1 MTLSIENILLIGS
14 LLLLISI
21 IAGKTSYKFG
31 VPVLVFFVLTG
42 MIAGSE
48 GLGGIHFDNPVMARF
63 VGVVAFNFILF
74 SGGLETRWVSI
85 KPVLW
90 QGVTLSTVGVLLT
103 AGAVGAFV
111 YYITSFTLYESLL
124 VGAIISST
132 DAAAVFSILRS
143 KNIALKDNLRP
154 TLELESGSNDPMAN
168 VLTIV
173 MISLITQPDKSFA
186 EVIPFLLAQLII
198 GSGLGF
204 LFGYVN
210 VKLLNKIKPDF
221 ESLHPILVMAL
232 MFITYSVTDA
242 TGGNGFLA
250 VYLSAVY
257 MGNQP
262 LMRKKTIVKAY
273 DGYAWLMQIILFLT
287 LGLLVFPS
295 RILPI
300 MGLGLMISAFLI
312 FIARPLSVFISLSFF
327 KVKFRNMLF
336 ISWVGL
342 RGASPIVF
350 ATYALV
356 AQIDKSDAIF
366 NIVFFISLTSV
377 LLQGSTLPL
386 FSKWL
391 KVALPQNQKV
401 RTPVDI
407 ELSDNVNT
415 EIVEI
420 DLDGNSPAIGKQLY
434 QLNLPQNS
442 LIVMIHRDGHYFSP
456 NGTTALEKNDK
467 LMIMAPSEEDLQA
480 VIKVLGI

>member
-1 MTLSIENILLIGS
+1 MTLTIENILLIGS
-14 LLLLISI
+14 LLLLVSI
-21 IAGKTSYKFG
+21 VAGKTSYKFG
-31 VPVLVFFVLTG
+31 VPILVLFLATG
-42 MIAGSE
+42 MLAGSD
-48 GLGGIHFDNPVMARF
+48 GLGGIHFDNPVLARF

-74 SGGLETRWVSI
+74 SGGLETRYSSI
-85 KPVLW
+85 KPILW
-90 QGVTLSTVGVLLT
+90 QGITLSTAGVLIT
-103 AGAVGAFV
+103 AGTVGIFV
-111 YYITSFTLYESLL
+111 YYVAGFSIYESLL
-124 VGAIISST
+124 IGAIISST

-143 KNIALKDNLRP
+143 KNIALKDNIRP

-168 VLTIV
+168 VLTIAL
-173 MISLITQPDKSFA
+173 ISLVNNPEKSFVA
-186 EVIPFLLAQLII
+186 IIPFFLAQLAI
-198 GSGLGF
+198 GCALGF

-210 VKLLNKIKPDF
+210 VRIINKIKLDF
-221 ESLHPILVMAL
+221 DGLYPILIMAL

-257 MGNQP
+257 LGNHQ
-262 LMRKKTIVKAY
+262 LIRKKNIIKAY

-295 RILPI
+295 EIPPI
-300 MGLGLMISAFLI
+300 IGIGLVISAFLI
-312 FIARPLSVFISLSFF
+312 FVARPLSIFLTLPFF

-356 AQIDKSDAIF
+356 AGIEKSTTIF

-377 LLQGSTLPL
+377 LLQGTTLSIL
-386 FSKWL
+386 SKWL
-391 KVALPQNQKV
+391 GVALPQNQKV

-407 ELSDNVNT
+407 ELSENVPN

-420 DLDGNSPAIGKQLY
+420 DIDNDSPVIGKTLTQIQL
-434 QLNLPQNS
+434 PKTS
-442 LIVMIHRDGHYFSP
+442 LIVMINRNESYFSP
-456 NGTTALEKNDK
+456 NGNTVIEPNDR
-467 LMIMAPSEEDLQA
+467 LMILAQDAKELQ
-480 VIKVLGI
+480 IVLEILGV

>member
-14 LLLLISI
+14 LLLLVSI

-31 VPVLVFFVLTG
+31 VPILVFFVLTG

-48 GLGGIHFDNPVMARF
+48 GLGGIHFDNPVLARF

-74 SGGLETRWVSI
+74 SGGLETRYETI
-85 KPVLW
+85 KPVMW
-90 QGVTLSTVGVLLT
+90 QGITLSTLGVLLT
-103 AGAVGAFV
+103 ASSVGAFV
-111 YYITSFTLYESLL
+111 YYITDFSLYESLL

-154 TLELESGSNDPMAN
+154 TLELESGSNDPVAN

-173 MISLITQPDKSFA
+173 LISLITTPDKSFI

-198 GSGLGF
+198 GGALGF
-204 LFGYVN
+204 LFGFVN
-210 VKLLNKIKPDF
+210 TRLLNRIKPDF
-221 ESLHPILVMAL
+221 EGLYPILIMAL

-257 MGNQP
+257 MGNKP
-262 LMRKKTIVKAY
+262 LMRKKTIIKAY

-300 MGLGLMISAFLI
+300 MGIGLTVSAFLI
-312 FIARPLSVFISLSFF
+312 FVARPLSVFISLSFF

-356 AQIDKSDAIF
+356 AQIDKSDTIF

-377 LLQGSTLPL
+377 LLQGTTLPL
-386 FSKWL
+386 VSKWL

-407 ELSDNVNT
+407 ELSDNVDT

-420 DLDGNSPAIGKQLY
+420 DLDGSSPAIGKQLY
-434 QLNLPQNS
+434 QLNIPQNS
-442 LIVMIHRDGHYFSP
+442 LIVMIHRSGHYFSP
-456 NGTTALEKNDK
+456 NGTTVLEKDDK
-467 LMIMAPSEEDLQA
+467 LMIMSPSEEELQM
-480 VIKVLGI
+480 VFKVLGV